1 MMRRIS
7 FLTALMAAMFV
18 LMSCSSRDEILLN
31 ESQNQNSVNVIA
43 LMPVENKTQDTRL
56 PAMLKTKISE
66 LLKFKGY
73 PQVASDVSGRESKAF
88 GDARDAMMKMQVAT
102 GMLKPDAAMYCT
114 LKESHSSTTLFYAPA
129 TVALGCELRSLK
141 TGDTLWKADHKS
153 TSRSF
158 DLIRIRLKMKTEG
171 ALEEALEEAVGKVIE
186 SLPYGPGLRG

>member
-1 MMRRIS
+1 MMRRIG

-18 LMSCSSRDEILLN
+18 LMSCSSRDEILLK
-31 ESQNQNSVNVIA
+31 ESQDQNSVNVIA
-43 LMPVENKTQDTRL
+43 IMPVENKTQDARL

-73 PQVASDVSGRESKAF
+73 PQVTPDVASRESKAS
-88 GDARDAMMKMQVAT
+88 GDAGDAMAKTQAVA
-102 GMLKPDAAMYCT
+102 GILKPDAAMYCT

-141 TGDTLWKADHKS
+141 TGDTLWRSDYKS

-158 DLIRIRLKMKTEG
+158 DLIRIRLEMKTEG
-171 ALEEALEEAVGKVIE
+171 ALENALEEAVGKVIE
-186 SLPYGPGLRG
+186 SLPYGPRLRS